1 MGLRR
6 RRSGMT
12 LVEMLA
18 AVGILVMI
26 TTILAQVFA
35 QASKAAA
42 KGKGMGEMYQVAR
55 AIESLMERDLTGA
68 TPDFFACAEN
78 GGRIEWVGGLPP
90 GPYSSGLSGQPF
102 SDSHMRRMLMGGSD
116 YLALTSAN
124 AAGSDQGVAKVFYVL
139 RATGELIRVSYRDT
153 SFSWMDYLIG
163 AVQQG
168 VDLNS
173 AASVGAW
180 EERRVV
186 AENIQRLQF
195 RFLDRWTGPISRN
208 GPAYAHGVWVEDW
221 DWNDNPYLP
230 AAVEVEIH
238 LIDHLWAISD
248 DDQVTNRYFDP
259 TATDDNLRACEAF
272 DADDGESFRTV
283 INLPLGMN

>member
-6 RRSGMT
+6 RHSGMT

-26 TTILAQVFA
+26 TTILAQVFT
-35 QASKAAA
+35 QATRAAS

-55 AIESLMERDLTGA
+55 AIESLMERDLSGA

-78 GGRIEWVGGLPP
+78 GGWIRFVGGLPP
-90 GPYSSGLSGQPF
+90 GPYSSGLSDAPF
-102 SDSHMRRMLMGGSD
+102 TDSQMRRMLMGGSD

-124 AAGSDQGVAKVFYVL
+124 AAGNDQGVAKVFYVL

-153 SFSWMDYLIG
+153 SFNWMDYLIG

-173 AASVGAW
+173 AAAVGAW

-186 AENIQRLQF
+186 AENIQRLQL
-195 RFLDRWTGPISRN
+195 RFLDRSNGPVSRN
-208 GPAYAHGVWVEDW
+208 GAAYAHGLWVEEW
-221 DWNDNPYLP
+221 DWNAKPYLP
-230 AAVEVEIH
+230 AAVEVE
-238 LIDHLWAISD
+238 LQLVDHLWTMQD
-248 DDQVTNRYFDP
+248 EDQVTNRFFDP
-259 TATDDNLRACEAF
+259 TDPDDNLRACESF
-272 DADDGESFRTV
+272 DADDGESFRSV
-283 INLPLGMN
+283 ISLPLGMN